1 MEDKHAAIH
10 GEPGSSKWC
19 IGGDVDEVFNRLTPE
34 LPQGETPDFL
44 AAIDAIIARK
54 TGDYVVEH
62 SMSKLLPQA
71 GELGSVISGRNPQTN
86 SNSSVLGV
94 PVF

>member
-1 MEDKHAAIH
+1 MEDNYAANH
-10 GEPGSSKWC
+10 GELGAKWC

-34 LPQGETPDFL
+34 LPQGERPDFL

-62 SMSKLLPQA
+62 SMSESLDSTSRFA
-71 GELGSVISGRNPQTN
+71 SVPGCISYVGNE
-86 SNSSVLGV
+86 
-94 PVF
+94 